1 MFNSTLPM
9 KTNINNNE
17 LGTRGAMPLKDNM
30 SDGANTFSLYRHRQT
45 KSPAFFTET
54 KLSSSEKKQKKWYGN
69 SANRESSLI
78 LDKRNNEEVGLV
90 SKNADS
96 ETMSFTSHT
105 NKNDVSQAKAR
116 ARSGGYVVPNNVRK
130 H

>member
-1 MFNSTLPM
+1 MFNSSPPI

-17 LGTRGAMPLKDNM
+17 LDTRGAMPLKDNM
-30 SDGANTFSLYRHRQT
+30 SDGANTFSLYRHRLT
-45 KSPAFFTET
+45 KSPAFFNET

-90 SKNADS
+90 SKNPNN

-105 NKNDVSQAKAR
+105 NRNDVSQAISR
-116 ARSGGYVVPNNVRK
+116 VRSGGYVLPKNVRK
-130 H
+130 

>member
-17 LGTRGAMPLKDNM
+17 LSTRGAMPLKDNM
-30 SDGANTFSLYRHRQT
+30 SDGTNTFSLYRHRHT
-45 KSPAFFTET
+45 KIPAFFNET

-90 SKNADS
+90 TKNADDNR
-96 ETMSFTSHT
+96 MSFTSHS
-105 NKNDVSQAKAR
+105 NRNDVSQAVSR
-116 ARSGGYVVPNNVRK
+116 SRSGGYVVPKNVRK
-130 H
+130 